1 MERIWLQLLRGGP
14 LEEPLPD
21 AREPA
26 ALELEL
32 VAREHET
39 KPEIAL
45 DWDLKMSKTS
55 KKLNV
60 KVGNVLPNFGGHV
73 LGCIEADF
81 CKTNMRFAAFFKLYN
96 ICALLHRSKVKINE

>member
-1 MERIWLQLLRGGP
+1 MRHDIARSIP

-39 KPEIAL
+39 KRN
-45 DWDLKMSKTS
+45 W
-55 KKLNV
+55 
-60 KVGNVLPNFGGHV
+60 
-73 LGCIEADF
+73 
-81 CKTNMRFAAFFKLYN
+81 
-96 ICALLHRSKVKINE
+96 LLRV

>member
-1 MERIWLQLLRGGP
+1 MRGGP

-96 ICALLHRSKVKINE
+96 ICALLHRSRVKINE